1 MSDASLAALVAARA
15 PILADGGIETR
26 IMFDT
31 ELVLD
36 EHLQVAILPEQA
48 AGRAALREIY
58 AGYVAVA
65 REHGLPAIVGTPTFR
80 ASARYVERAGRG
92 SGTAAEAEVRR
103 LNAAATELLQQV
115 RRAAGDGPPIFIAGV
130 IGPYGDA
137 YTPGD
142 CLPRAAAAG
151 YHRTQAEALAE
162 AGVDLLFSP
171 TYPSVAEA
179 TGAADAMAATG
190 LPYAPSFVL
199 DADGRVLDGTPLA
212 DAIAR
217 IDEAV
222 DPVPAW
228 YGISCVHA
236 SVAARALDALAA
248 TPFAH
253 RLRELKPNGSPL
265 SPAEL
270 VALDHPEAD
279 DPARFA
285 AAMGALRDAFGLP
298 ILGGCCGTDATHLSA
313 LAARMTAS

>member
-15 PILADGGIETR
+15 PILADGAIETR
-26 IMFDT
+26 IMFET

-36 EHLQVAILPEQA
+36 EHLQVAVLPA
-48 AGRAALREIY
+48 AVVGRAALRDIY

-65 REHGLPAIVGTPTFR
+65 REHGLPAILGTPTFR

-92 SGTAAEAEVRR
+92 SGTTGEAEVRG
-103 LNAAATELLQQV
+103 LNAAATELLQEV
-115 RRAAGDGPPIFIAGV
+115 RTAAGAGPPIFIAGV

-137 YTPGD
+137 YTPAD
-142 CLPRAAAAG
+142 CLPRAAAAA
-151 YHRTQAEALAE
+151 YHRTQAQALAE
-162 AGVDLLFSP
+162 AGVDLLFAP

-199 DADGRVLDGTPLA
+199 DAEGRVLDGLSLA
-212 DAIAR
+212 EAIAR
-217 IDEAV
+217 IDAAV
-222 DPVPAW
+222 DPAPAW

-236 SVAARALDALAA
+236 SVAARALVALAA
-248 TPFAH
+248 TPFAD

-270 VALDHPEAD
+270 VALDHVEAD
-279 DPARFA
+279 DPERFG
-285 AAMGALRDAFGLP
+285 AAMAALRDAFGLP
-298 ILGGCCGTDATHLSA
+298 ILGGCCGTDA
-313 LAARMTAS
+313 